1 MNGRSR
7 RLRGI
12 GPFPTPSLAPWGKAR
27 SSRTTLKRLW
37 GFLKG
42 ERGSLLLVFSLILV
56 SSLLTLTGPFLIGR
70 AIDAMTGG
78 RGGVDFNRL
87 GPISLELFAVYLGA
101 ALATWGQTYL
111 LVEISQN
118 TVKTLRDAL
127 FAKIQTL
134 PLRFFDRH
142 PHGELMSRLTN
153 DIENINNALSQN
165 IAHIFSSV
173 LMLGGALA
181 MMLALSPSLT
191 FLSLLVIPLGI
202 GLTGAIAGRTRHA
215 FSGQQTEL
223 GRINAYIEERISG
236 ARVVKAFG
244 REQASR
250 KEFQEINSRLATV
263 GLRAQVFSG
272 LIPPLMNL
280 VNNLS
285 FAVVAAVGG
294 WMVLG
299 GALSIGVIASFL
311 NYSKQFARPI
321 NELANSYNTFQ
332 AALAGAERV
341 FEVMDEE
348 PEQADAPDAQRLGK
362 VAGEVVFEGVRF
374 AYSAGQPV
382 LQEVDL
388 HAAPG
393 QTIALVGPT
402 GAGKTTVVNL
412 LTRFYEIDG
421 GSIRIDGR
429 DIRMVRKESLRHALG
444 IVLQDAYL
452 FSESVRENLRYGRLD
467 ATDEE
472 IEAAARLANAHS
484 FIERLPRGY
493 ETVLSEEGGN
503 LSQGQRQLL
512 SIARTILADPAILIL
527 DEATSSVD
535 TRTEMNLQEA
545 MGKLMKGRT
554 NLVIAHRLS
563 TIRKADKILVIRNGR
578 IIERGNHEQL
588 LEARGFYSELY
599 RSQFE

>member
-1 MNGRSR
+1 M
-7 RLRGI
+7 LRMMVR
-12 GPFPTPSLAPWGKAR
+12 AP
-27 SSRTTLKRLW
+27 
-37 GFLKG
+37 
-42 ERGSLLLVFSLILV
+42 LLC
-56 SSLLTLTGPFLIGR
+56 
-70 AIDAMTGG
+70 
-78 RGGVDFNRL
+78 L
-87 GPISLELFAVYLGA
+87 G
-101 ALATWGQTYL
+101 
-111 LVEISQN
+111 
-118 TVKTLRDAL
+118 
-127 FAKIQTL
+127 
-134 PLRFFDRH
+134 
-142 PHGELMSRLTN
+142 
-153 DIENINNALSQN
+153 
-165 IAHIFSSV
+165 
-173 LMLGGALA
+173 
-181 MMLALSPSLT
+181 
-191 FLSLLVIPLGI
+191 
-202 GLTGAIAGRTRHA
+202 
-215 FSGQQTEL
+215 
-223 GRINAYIEERISG
+223 
-236 ARVVKAFG
+236 
-244 REQASR
+244 
-250 KEFQEINSRLATV
+250 
-263 GLRAQVFSG
+263 
-272 LIPPLMNL
+272 
-280 VNNLS
+280 
-285 FAVVAAVGG
+285 
-294 WMVLG
+294 
-299 GALSIGVIASFL
+299 
-311 NYSKQFARPI
+311 
-321 NELANSYNTFQ
+321 
-332 AALAGAERV
+332 GAERV
-341 FEVMDEE
+341 FDVMDEE
-348 PEQADAPDAQRLGK
+348 PEQTDAPDAQRLEK
-362 VAGEVVFEGVRF
+362 VAGEVIFEGVGF